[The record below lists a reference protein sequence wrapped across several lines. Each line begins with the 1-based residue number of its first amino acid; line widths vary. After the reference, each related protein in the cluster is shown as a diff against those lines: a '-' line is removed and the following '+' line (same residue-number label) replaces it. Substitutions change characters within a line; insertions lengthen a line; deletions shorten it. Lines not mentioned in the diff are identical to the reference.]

1 MSCAD
6 SDQLRLPVPDH
17 DHRVPGSPT
26 PFRRT
31 AWVEDPDPL
40 DARDLRHVAVAVGDD
55 IAAGEELPQALVP
68 AGTGAAVVDEPHPK
82 PFELGRRSHGKRRA
96 ERVIVHVPMHGDH
109 GAEALQVGKDGGRRE
124 IAGVDDDVRRFED
137 PQAVRRERSRA
148 AREMRV
154 SKKRDQKRSGRN
166 SPFR

>member
-6 SDQLRLPVPDH
+6 GDQLRLPVPDH
-17 DHRVPGSPT
+17 DHRVPGSAT

-40 DARDLRHVAVAVGDD
+40 DPRDLRQVAVAVGDD
-55 IAAGEELPQALVP
+55 IAAGEEFSQALVP
-68 AGTGAAVVDEPHPK
+68 TDNGAAVVNEPDSK

-96 ERVIVHVPMHGDH
+96 EPVVIHVSMHGDH
-109 GAEALQVGKDGGRRE
+109 RAEALQIGEDRGRRE
-124 IAGVDDDVRRFED
+124 VAGVDDDVRGFED
-137 PQAVRRERSRA
+137 PQAVRRERPRA

-154 SKKRDQKRSGRN
+154 SQKRDQKRSGRN